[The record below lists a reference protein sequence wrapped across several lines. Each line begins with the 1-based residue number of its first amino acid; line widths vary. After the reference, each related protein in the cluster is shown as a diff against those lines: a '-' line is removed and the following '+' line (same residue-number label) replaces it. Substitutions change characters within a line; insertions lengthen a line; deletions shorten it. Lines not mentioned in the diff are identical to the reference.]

1 MEGNLAVVQEALA
14 ERLADR
20 EAVVTADRRLT
31 WAELT
36 DRSRRLANML
46 LAAGVTVRTA
56 RSELAPYE
64 SGQDAVA
71 LYLFN
76 GHQYLEAMLGAFKA
90 RAVPGNVNYRY
101 VEAELLQLLG
111 DMAPRAIVFDGRFA
125 SRLAAVV
132 DRLPHRPILLQVAA
146 GAAPAEPLLPGAVD
160 YETALAGA
168 SPARPPV
175 DWSPDDLYTLY
186 TGGTTGQPKGVLWR
200 QADVFVAAMG
210 GRNFRERREWRSID
224 EIVDAAVARPG
235 PRVLSAAPFMHGTGQ
250 WVAFQALHAGG
261 SVVVPPV
268 VDRYDAADV
277 LDTVEV
283 ERVTLLVIAGE
294 AFARPLL
301 DAVGAR
307 RRDLTSLTTVASSG
321 AALSPASV
329 DELRHRLPGLRV
341 RDTVGSSEAGPQA
354 EILTADGSGL
364 PPSFQPTPGTCVVD
378 ETMTHVL
385 ARGHAGVGWLARA
398 GRVPLGYLGDA
409 ERTARTF
416 PTVDGRRMAVP
427 GDRARLLAD
436 GRIEL
441 LGRDATTINTGGE
454 KVFAEEVEAAVRAD
468 PAVRDVVVVVGRP
481 SERWGSEVVA
491 LVQPEP
497 GATLDRERL
506 RATCA
511 ERLARYK
518 LPKAFVEVDAVRRSP
533 SGKVDL
539 AWARSVVTGSA
550 VAVVPS
556 GVVARPPAA
565 APAAVGA
572 TAGAAADRLPV
583 GSDDPVDAVAD
594 AVRRWVV
601 DRVPAAWVAA
611 GQEGGAAAVRR
622 VRSRAEYE
630 AWYPVFAAS
639 GLAVPGWP
647 TDYGGLDLA
656 AATVRRI
663 DAELAPYNL
672 GRLNPLGLNLVAP
685 ALFAHGTEAQRR
697 RYLPPLVRNEER
709 WCQLFSEP
717 GAGSDLASLST
728 RALRDGDDW
737 VVDGQK
743 VWTTW
748 AHRSDLAVLLAR
760 TDPDVPK
767 RRGLTYF
774 VVDLRSPGVDV
785 RPLRHM
791 GGDVEFNE
799 VFLTGVRVPDDQ
811 RVGEVGEGWAVANAT
826 LSGERQMVSG
836 AGSGGV
842 DRIGGRGVEHLVAL
856 ARRPAANGC
865 RRWDDPLVR
874 QALMRLYA
882 EERIR
887 DWTNQRVRAQVRAGR
902 SPGPESSIGKVHQ
915 GALNQRAQLLAVDLL
930 GLDAVAWAP
939 DDREAGNGEAGNGGV
954 GNGGVG
960 DGAAGSAGP
969 GYGAGLPPEVRGM
982 LRSRANTIEGGT
994 TEVNK
999 NVIGERVLGLPREPD
1014 PFRSTVWR
1022 DVPRS

>member
-1 MEGNLAVVQEALA
+1 MEGNLAEVQEALA

-20 EAVVTADRRLT
+20 EAIVTAERRLT

-36 DRSRRLANML
+36 DRSRRLANAL
-46 LAAGVTVRTA
+46 LDAGVTVRTA

-76 GHQYLEAMLGAFKA
+76 GHEYLEAMLGAFKA
-90 RAVPGNVNYRY
+90 RAIPGNVNYRY

-132 DRLPHRPILLQVAA
+132 DQLPQRPLLLQVAA
-146 GAAPAEPLLPGAVD
+146 GGGPAEPLLPGAVD

-210 GRNFRERREWRSID
+210 GWNFRERREWRSID
-224 EIVDAAVARPG
+224 EIVDTAVARPG
-235 PRVLSAAPFMHGTGQ
+235 PRALSAAPFMHGTGQ

-277 LDTVEV
+277 LDTIEA

-301 DAVGAR
+301 DAVGGR
-307 RRDLTSLTTVASSG
+307 PRDLTSLTTVASSG

-329 DELRHRLPGLRV
+329 EELRRRLPGLRV

-354 EILTADGSGL
+354 EVFTTDGTGL

-378 ETMTHVL
+378 ETMTRVL
-385 ARGHAGVGWLARA
+385 APGHDGVGWLARS

-416 PTVDGRRMAVP
+416 PTVDGQRMAVP

-468 PAVRDVVVVVGRP
+468 PAVRDVVVVGRP

-497 GATLDRERL
+497 GATLDRDRL
-506 RATCA
+506 RATCTD
-511 ERLARYK
+511 RLARYK
-518 LPKAFVEVDAVRRSP
+518 LPKTFVEVDAVRRSP

-539 AWARSVVTGSA
+539 GWARSVVA
-550 VAVVPS
+550 
-556 GVVARPPAA
+556 PAA
-565 APAAVGA
+565 APPVAAPTTRAPGPVPPA
-572 TAGAAADRLPV
+572 YRPDDRLPV
-583 GSDDPVDAVAD
+583 GPDDPVDAVVD

-622 VRSRAEYE
+622 VRSRSEYE

-663 DAELAPYNL
+663 DAELAPYHL

-717 GAGSDLASLST
+717 GAGSDLASLAT
-728 RALRDGDDW
+728 RAVRDGDDW

-799 VFLTGVRVPDDQ
+799 VFLTAVRVPEGQ
-811 RVGEVGEGWAVANAT
+811 RIGEVGEGWAVANAT

-856 ARRPAANGC
+856 ARRPATDGR

-874 QALMRLYA
+874 QTLMRLYA
-882 EERIR
+882 EERIG

-930 GLDAVAWAP
+930 GLDALAWVP
-939 DDREAGNGEAGNGGV
+939 GEP
-954 GNGGVG
+954 
-960 DGAAGSAGP
+960 AAGAD
-969 GYGAGLPPEVRGM
+969 GYGAGLPAEVRGM